1 MTITVR
7 RLGPDD
13 IPRMRA
19 MLSMLGRAFEDLA
32 TFTTNPPSDAYLASL
47 LASDAFIALAAMDR
61 DAVVGGL
68 TAYLLPKYEQPRCE
82 LYIYDLAVAESHR
95 RRGIATALIRHLQRA
110 GRELGAHVIF
120 VQADYVDA
128 PAIALYT
135 RLGRREDVL
144 HFDIEVGSHD
154 THRGFDPDHQRRAG
168 LGQDDA

>member
-68 TAYLLPKYEQPRCE
+68 TAYLLPKYEQPR
-82 LYIYDLAVAESHR
+82 
-95 RRGIATALIRHLQRA
+95 
-110 GRELGAHVIF
+110 
-120 VQADYVDA
+120 
-128 PAIALYT
+128 
-135 RLGRREDVL
+135 
-144 HFDIEVGSHD
+144 
-154 THRGFDPDHQRRAG
+154 
-168 LGQDDA
+168 

>member
-1 MTITVR
+1 MTIAVH
-7 RLGPDD
+7 RLGRDD
-13 IPRMRA
+13 LPRMRA
-19 MLSMLGRAFEDLA
+19 MLSMLGRAFEVLA
-32 TFTTNPPSDAYLASL
+32 TFTENPPSDAYLARL
-47 LASDAFIALAAMDR
+47 LAGDAFIALAAMDG

-68 TAYLLPKYEQPRCE
+68 TAYVLPTYEQPRCE

-144 HFDIEVGSHD
+144 HFDIAVED
-154 THRGFDPDHQRRAG
+154 
-168 LGQDDA
+168 